1 MVLHF
6 NTLSSVAPLADV
18 LFLFAV
24 CCEWYVCSRWPIRTT
39 LMACQWWAATVMSAE
54 ISWVTRKAPYAS
66 WALTVTSTS
75 VTETTTTALTGSLQ
89 NLLDQVCVWDRSS
102 TKEKCL
108 VQNNVCSLYALVL
121 RYLWS
126 LVFSLGF
133 IFRYFAGGK
142 VIYELG
148 TKNFKQEAYWACFVN
163 QVVNEPHIAILEGQY
178 IYTFSLPHS
187 LPLSTIISPSP
198 LHTISSS
205 SCRDQSVYAD
215 LSGSISAEDH
225 YLSLRHRSTHLTMNH
240 LDPPPHRTNPNA
252 WMEEDNSRGRIGRH
266 SGEDCT

>member
-1 MVLHF
+1 MFVFSIHLCWDI
-6 NTLSSVAPLADV
+6 VGDLA
-18 LFLFAV
+18 F
-24 CCEWYVCSRWPIRTT
+24 Y
-39 LMACQWWAATVMSAE
+39 
-54 ISWVTRKAPYAS
+54 
-66 WALTVTSTS
+66 WALY
-75 VTETTTTALTGSLQ
+75 LGILQ
-89 NLLDQVCVWDRSS
+89 
-102 TKEKCL
+102 
-108 VQNNVCSLYALVL
+108 
-121 RYLWS
+121 
-126 LVFSLGF
+126 
-133 IFRYFAGGK
+133 GGNF
-142 VIYELG
+142 IYELG
-148 TKNFKQEAYWACFVN
+148 TKNFKQETHWACFVN